1 MDENLGSNFVRVN
14 RLFVLIY
21 TNQDHNAKRYKGK
34 RYYLPKGII
43 KSHNVIISGD
53 NFYDQKL
60 SSDVKRSEEIGNLT
74 TGQSEYYTTECFL
87 DYDYI
92 KNHYILIAVDLS
104 RQKKLD
110 ADPKVIQQIE
120 FVGKFENNDGVLTVL
135 EKVKR
140 HINILSRK
148 CHCLIKDGKF

>member
-1 MDENLGSNFVRVN
+1 M
-14 RLFVLIY
+14 
-21 TNQDHNAKRYKGK
+21 
-34 RYYLPKGII
+34 
-43 KSHNVIISGD
+43 
-53 NFYDQKL
+53 
-60 SSDVKRSEEIGNLT
+60 
-74 TGQSEYYTTECFL
+74 

-104 RQKKLD
+104 RQKKVD

-148 CHCLIKDGKF
+148 CHCLIKDENSEEARVFLTNTYLRKLKSAGKRKTGTTLRITKKNYQDEELPHELFLATR